1 MSLEVS
7 LEDLYNGNFIEVA
20 RYKPVPKTAQG
31 TRKCNCR
38 QEMKTQ
44 QMGPGQFQVCVCML
58 VCVHACLCVRVVCA
72 CCVSV
77 LCACKCVCVCVHACL
92 CVCVSVCVHACLC
105 VCLCACL
112 SVCMLVCVRVCMCV
126 LSVCLF
132 IDYCTPCIV
141 QPRQCFSG
149 HKRTRTLQCV
159 LHCCYGDDMCCSVDV
174 SAAGL

>member
-1 MSLEVS
+1 MTLEVS

-58 VCVHACLCVRVVCA
+58 VCVHACLCVCGVCA

-77 LCACKCVCVCVHACL
+77 LCACKCVCVHACL

-141 QPRQCFSG
+141 QPRQCISG